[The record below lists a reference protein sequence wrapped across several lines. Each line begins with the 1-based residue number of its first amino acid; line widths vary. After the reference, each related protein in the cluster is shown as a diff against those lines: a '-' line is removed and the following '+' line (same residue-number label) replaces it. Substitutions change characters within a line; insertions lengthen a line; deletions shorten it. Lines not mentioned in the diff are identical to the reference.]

1 MGYKSIEDF
10 DSFFKVFFNPICLF
24 IERIMGEKEE
34 VTDLAQDVFLKVFE
48 RWDEFESEENA
59 KAFLYI
65 SARNLCF
72 DHLKRRKAEKNYI
85 SRYFQENELTTSTF
99 FKDVIRQETFRIL
112 HSAID
117 RLPGQTR
124 QVILLSMEGNSN
136 QEVGELLGVSINTV
150 KTLKKNGY
158 AMLRETLSKEYLI
171 LLLILLE
178 DF

>member
-1 MGYKSIEDF
+1 MT
-10 DSFFKVFFNPICLF
+10 V
-24 IERIMGEKEE
+24 
-34 VTDLAQDVFLKVFE
+34 
-48 RWDEFESEENA
+48 
-59 KAFLYI
+59 
-65 SARNLCF
+65 
-72 DHLKRRKAEKNYI
+72 
-85 SRYFQENELTTSTF
+85 STF

-117 RLPGQTR
+117 RLPNQTR

-158 AMLRETLSKEYLI
+158 AILRETLSKEYLI

-178 DF
+178 EF